1 VTGHFEFD
9 QQRTHGTN
17 RAATQECATCDGHR
31 LVPKEHPPECDLSHP
46 SEGGISAR
54 SCDCG
59 IGDAEVYIRCPSC
72 NPAPVTERQPVDG
85 RWKTYDR

>member
-1 VTGHFEFD
+1 MTGHFEFD

-31 LVPKEHPPECDLSHP
+31 LVPAGEEDPD
-46 SEGGISAR
+46 GTGQYVR
-54 SCDCG
+54 
-59 IGDAEVYIRCPSC
+59 EVYRRCPSC

-85 RWKTYDR
+85 RWKTYDH